1 MLGLGNKFEQ
11 KTNPT
16 IPSNKIW
23 WVGSNRLV
31 LGENKLLI
39 SLILPQF
46 SLVATKIE
54 PTLGLSKFLQK
65 NEHFCELNKLK
76 FASEG
81 KKPSQVQLGSVRW
94 KHYASWQHFCRKKL

>member
-1 MLGLGNKFEQ
+1 MTWLIFVLDLGNKLEQ

-16 IPSNKIW
+16 IPSNKIRC
-23 WVGSNRLV
+23 VGSNRLA

-46 SLVATKIE
+46 SLGATKIE

-65 NEHFCELNKLK
+65 NEHFC
-76 FASEG
+76 
-81 KKPSQVQLGSVRW
+81 
-94 KHYASWQHFCRKKL
+94 